1 MDHKLPNGQ
10 WIFFGN
16 VAYEATAEDVQK
28 FLAEAGITVGLDHIR
43 MNNREGYR
51 AKPSRVSSGLPKPS
65 FANWHAGRSFWGL
78 LEVSWRSS
86 HSGKGAR
93 AYVVSCRETCV
104 IVVEL

>member
-51 AKPSRVSSGLPKPS
+51 ASAVISLPSSEIATLVERAIGPNPFMGRELRISY
-65 FANWHAGRSFWGL
+65 ANASR
-78 LEVSWRSS
+78 
-86 HSGKGAR
+86 
-93 AYVVSCRETCV
+93 
-104 IVVEL
+104 